1 MQKMTSTSVH
11 CANLW
16 RGCCPHGGLQCR
28 NASEAAGNYFSLI
41 RSKFNCDSNWWERE
55 MTNIDFFIVRKIYKV
70 LVRKWQV
77 HAVLEPVLYTL
88 HAWPLPHCIY
98 VPALEPWRSNLS
110 NLFACDVRRER
121 GKRVGSSV
129 ERSTLT
135 WQSLPLVIHFSSQ
148 IMSSFPFFSP
158 DPLFFLFTRHLLPAP
173 SSPL

>member
-28 NASEAAGNYFSLI
+28 NASEAAGNDFSLL
-41 RSKFNCDSNWWERE
+41 RSKVNCDSKWWERE

-77 HAVLEPVLYTL
+77 HAVLDPVLYTL

-98 VPALEPWRSNLS
+98 APALEPWRSNLS

-121 GKRVGSSV
+121 GKKSGIISG
-129 ERSTLT
+129 EKHFNMTKPAPGD
-135 WQSLPLVIHFSSQ
+135 PLLFPDHEQ
-148 IMSSFPFFSP
+148 FPFLLSWSLVLPFHSP
-158 DPLFFLFTRHLLPAP
+158 PPP
-173 SSPL
+173 SPF